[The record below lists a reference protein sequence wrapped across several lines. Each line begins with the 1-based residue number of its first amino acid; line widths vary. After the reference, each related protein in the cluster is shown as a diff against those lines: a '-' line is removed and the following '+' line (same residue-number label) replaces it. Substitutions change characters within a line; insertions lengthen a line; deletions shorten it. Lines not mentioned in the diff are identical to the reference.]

1 MSGIRKEDGAE
12 DGGMMNWRVQWATG
26 LWTVGIG
33 ALLALPAHGQVE
45 KNRPAESRAAAGVL
59 KQSSVEVERI
69 ASDTEPAEREIDDPA
84 TGDRWILMRDA
95 AHPEGPGRMALIAPE
110 RTENRFAGA
119 RGAGT
124 ESASSILPVL
134 VIHGGDKIIVEE
146 HTTVV
151 DARLEAVA
159 LGPAARGN
167 SFRVRLTIG
176 GKVIF
181 AVATAPGHAAV
192 ASPIGAQQ

>member
-1 MSGIRKEDGAE
+1 
-12 DGGMMNWRVQWATG
+12 MMKWRVQWASG
-26 LWTVGIG
+26 LWTVGLG
-33 ALLALPAHGQVE
+33 ALLALPALGQVE
-45 KNRPAESRAAAGVL
+45 KNSPAESTAATNFL
-59 KQSSVEVERI
+59 RQSSAEVERI
-69 ASDTEPAEREIDDPA
+69 ASDAEPAEREIDDPA

-95 AHPEGPGRMALIAPE
+95 AHPEGPGRIALIAPE

-124 ESASSILPVL
+124 ESASSFLPVL

-159 LGPAARGN
+159 LGPAAQGN
-167 SFRVRLTIG
+167 AFRVRLNIG
-176 GKVIF
+176 GKIIL
-181 AVATAPGHAAV
+181 AVATAPGQAVV
-192 ASPIGAQQ
+192 ASPIGARR